1 MWKDEK
7 TSMVIIKYPI
17 LRGKDYSEII
27 LRAQCFQ
34 VKALGFLLFKGRV
47 LELMLLFFTIIK

>member
-17 LRGKDYSEII
+17 LRDKEDSEII
-27 LRAQCFQ
+27 NRAQCFQ
-34 VKALGFLLFKGRV
+34 VKALGFLFFNGRMF
-47 LELMLLFFTIIK
+47 ELMLLLFEITK